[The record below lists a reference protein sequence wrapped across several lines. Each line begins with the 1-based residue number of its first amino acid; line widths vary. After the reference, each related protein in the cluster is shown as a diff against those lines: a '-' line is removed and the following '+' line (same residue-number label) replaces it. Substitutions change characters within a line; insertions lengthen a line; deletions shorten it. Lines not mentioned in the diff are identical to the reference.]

1 MKYIQSKIL
10 ISILSV
16 SVTFGALQA
25 ASFNC
30 KKAGTFIE
38 HTICGDAKLSKLD
51 EKLAKAY
58 KKAKNNT
65 DKDALKKEQR
75 QWIRTKRKSCKD
87 VACLRK
93 VYTERVDELN
103 AYGQSSGN
111 ATWAG
116 NYSHNKSNATLDI
129 YKNLTFRYSTVNA
142 RGNMCDFEGK
152 FVQKRDALVYK
163 GRDEYMKCSMKVTS
177 TNNQTIKVSGGC
189 DYGSC
194 GMGTDI
200 NNGTYKK

>member
-1 MKYIQSKIL
+1 MRHINSNIILSL
-10 ISILSV
+10 ISIF
-16 SVTFGALQA
+16 VTFGSLHA

-51 EKLAKAY
+51 EELAKAY

-75 QWIRTKRKSCKD
+75 QWIKTKRKSCKD
-87 VACLRK
+87 VNCLRK
-93 VYTERVDELN
+93 VYTERIDELN
-103 AYGQSSGN
+103 SYGKSSKN

-129 YKNLTFRYSTVNA
+129 HKNLSFRYSTVTA
-142 RGNMCDFEGK
+142 RGNICDFEGK
-152 FVQKRDALVYK
+152 FVQQRDTLVYK
-163 GRDEYMKCSMKVTS
+163 SRDEYMKCSMKVTS
-177 TNNQTIKVSGGC
+177 ANDQTINVSGGC
-189 DYGSC
+189 AYGSC

-200 NNGTYKK
+200 NNGKYKK